1 MKEEILHVSSGL
13 WDART
18 ACGKD
23 AFDVTWP
30 SGEHKPTCKD
40 CRDITRAQEREDLHE
55 AINMISEEVGC
66 EKIWKKDHKNM
77 ASYIINRIKTTKY
90 ILKGLIKNEQY

>member
-1 MKEEILHVSSGL
+1 
-13 WDART
+13 
-18 ACGKD
+18 
-23 AFDVTWP
+23 
-30 SGEHKPTCKD
+30 
-40 CRDITRAQEREDLHE
+40 
-55 AINMISEEVGC
+55 MISEEVGC